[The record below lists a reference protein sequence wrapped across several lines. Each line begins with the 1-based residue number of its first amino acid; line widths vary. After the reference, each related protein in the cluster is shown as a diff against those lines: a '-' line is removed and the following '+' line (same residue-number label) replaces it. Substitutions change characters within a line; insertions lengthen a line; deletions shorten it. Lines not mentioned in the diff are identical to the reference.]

1 MPPAVL
7 PPPPSARPPTDG
19 GHQRTALASILA
31 ACILVAL
38 KLGTGI
44 VTGSLSLISAGIESS
59 GDVVAALL
67 TFLAVRLG
75 GRPADADHPY
85 GHRRAENLAALGE
98 AAILAGGGIFIV
110 MHAIGALANGGAH
123 VEPRWYLFAVIGV
136 AIVIDLSRVG
146 ISLRSAARYDSAALR
161 SNAFHFGADLIG
173 SLAVLG
179 GMVLVASGVDAGD
192 AVAALVVAAVIF
204 VAAGRLVYEN
214 SRVLMDTMP
223 EGARD
228 QLLQA
233 VSAAAPGADI
243 QRLRVRESGGR
254 YFADVV
260 VGVPPTQR
268 VVEGHQTADAI
279 EQAVQSA
286 LPHSDVVVHVEP
298 GRGETSLRE
307 QVLAIALTPPQVRE
321 VHDVNVLEHEDGVIV
336 SLHVKFDRDVPL
348 AAAHQVADELEE
360 RLRDIEG
367 VVDARTH
374 LEPLEPSHR
383 RAHEDRSHRDV
394 VHDIRRLVEETTGSP
409 AGELR
414 VLRTRAGLVVL
425 LNVSVDPGLSLRK
438 AHDIAGRLEA
448 DIHRHHAHITEVVVH
463 TEPREG

>member
-1 MPPAVL
+1 MPPVAL
-7 PPPPSARPPTDG
+7 PTSPSARPPTDG
-19 GHQRTALASILA
+19 GHQRTAVASILA
-31 ACILVAL
+31 ACVLVAL

-44 VTGSLSLISAGIESS
+44 ATGSLSLISAGIESS
-59 GDVVAALL
+59 GDVVAAML
-67 TFLAVRLG
+67 TFLAVRRG

-98 AAILAGGGIFIV
+98 AAILSIGGIFIV
-110 MHAIGALANGGAH
+110 VHAIGALAGGEH
-123 VEPRWYLFAVIGV
+123 VEARWYLFAVIGV
-136 AIVIDLSRVG
+136 AIAIDLSRVG

-173 SLAVLG
+173 SLAVLA
-179 GMVLVASGVDAGD
+179 GMVLVAAGVDAGD
-192 AVAALVVAAVIF
+192 AIAALVVAGVIF
-204 VAAGRLVYEN
+204 AAAGRLVYEN

-223 EGARD
+223 EAARA
-228 QLLQA
+228 QLLEA

-279 EQAVQSA
+279 EEAVQTA

-298 GRGETSLRE
+298 GRGDMSLRE
-307 QVLAIALTPPQVRE
+307 RVLAIALTPPEVRE
-321 VHDVNVLEHEDGVIV
+321 VHDVNVLEHEDGAIV

-348 AAAHQVADELEE
+348 AAAHRVADDLED
-360 RLRDIEG
+360 RLRTIDG

-374 LEPLEPSHR
+374 LEPLEASHR
-383 RAHEDRSHRDV
+383 RAHEDRTHRDIV
-394 VHDIRRLVEETTGSP
+394 RDIQRLTEQTTGSP
-409 AGELR
+409 AHELR

-425 LNVSVDPGLSLRK
+425 LNIRVDPGLSLRK

-463 TEPREG
+463 TEPREP